1 MRANIPVMA
10 DAEIFDRETFGR
22 LLRAARIIAGFDSV
36 ADAAAAITERT
47 GVAVSERT
55 IYALERGEQDPTAP
69 QFLAVAVTF
78 RPPGGEGYW
87 SPCMRA
93 DVLAYYA
100 ETRLG

>member
-1 MRANIPVMA
+1 MA
-10 DAEIFDRETFGR
+10 DEPIFDRATFGR

-36 ADAAAAITERT
+36 AEAAAEITKRT
-47 GVAVSERT
+47 GVAVSDRT

-87 SPCMRA
+87 SACMRS

-100 ETRLG
+100 ESRLG